1 MRRTNGL
8 VAGGLGAFLLVLSL
22 LMHFYVPGV
31 ITEFPL
37 NTYTVNTLLG
47 RDMSYFSASKV
58 TELTGVTMRAT
69 TTTQGDGSAGTSGR
83 AVYNLFTYV
92 YDETN
97 KQPYSYATN
106 RFAFDRKTGLLL
118 NCCGAAVGT
127 DTHVHLSG
135 LGVFFP
141 IGTKQQSYQ
150 VFNTTLL
157 KPVTARYVGQ
167 QTIDGLPTYKFVSQ
181 IPPTRF
187 GTQQVPGSL
196 VGSKLAT
203 VTLGEYYNGTISY
216 LVDPTTGVPV
226 RVTEQQHVGL
236 RDGSGAEKLVVLN
249 GTLITT
255 PASVQSSVNTVNR
268 DVGLLHLATN
278 TIPLIAGI
286 LGIIL
291 LIGGVIMAAMRRRY
305 ELEETEEY

>member
-8 VAGGLGAFLLVLSL
+8 VASGLGAFLLVLSL

-31 ITEFPL
+31 VTQFPL
-37 NTYTVNTLLG
+37 NTFTVSTLVG
-47 RDMSYFSASKV
+47 HDMSYFSTSKV

-69 TTTQGDGSAGTSGR
+69 STTEGDGAAGNSSR
-83 AVYNLFTYV
+83 AVYNVFTYV

-97 KQPYSYATN
+97 RQAYSYSTN
-106 RFAFDRKTGLLL
+106 RFPFDRKTGLLI
-118 NCCGAAVGT
+118 NCCGAAIGN

-135 LGVFFP
+135 LGVLFP
-141 IGTKQQSYQ
+141 IGTKQQNYQ

-181 IPPTRF
+181 IPPTKF

-196 VGSKLAT
+196 VGSKQT
-203 VTLGEYYNGTISY
+203 SVTLSEYLNGTISY

-226 RVTEQQHVGL
+226 SVTEQQHVGL
-236 RDGSGAEKLVVLN
+236 RDSGGIEKLVVLD
-249 GTLITT
+249 GTLTTT
-255 PASVQSSVNTVNR
+255 PASVQDSVNTVNH

-278 TIPLIAGI
+278 TLPLILGI

-291 LIGGVIMAAMRRRY
+291 LIGGVIIVVLSRRRY
-305 ELEETEEY
+305 EEAEEY